1 MQPTVVCFTHSA
13 FGMRVINLPIK
24 SMTKEV
30 GEDIGREL
38 GNLLDVDV
46 PPNRMGWGL
55 DLRIRVEIDIT
66 KPLLRVRIF

>member
-1 MQPTVVCFTHSA
+1 MQPTVVCFTHLA
-13 FGMRVINLPIK
+13 FWMRVINLPIK

-46 PPNRMGWGL
+46 PSNGMGWSSY
-55 DLRIRVEIDIT
+55 LRIRVEIDIT
-66 KPLLRVRIF
+66 KPLLRVSIF